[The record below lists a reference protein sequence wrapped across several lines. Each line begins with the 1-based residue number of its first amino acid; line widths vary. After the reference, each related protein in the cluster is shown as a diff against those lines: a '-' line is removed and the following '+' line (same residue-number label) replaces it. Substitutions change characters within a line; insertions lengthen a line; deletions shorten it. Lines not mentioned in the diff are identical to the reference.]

1 MFLLLNAT
9 MLIAVVVMR
18 FVIKRTP
25 NLLPNENLV
34 IVHVLLFTATT
45 VGWIIERWHFVS
57 VYNARDA
64 YFANQSNE
72 TYVNWIYASVSYLQ
86 VRFAYGTVD
95 ILLNLFMLYMLHQFS
110 IFTGFV
116 RDPITGQ
123 QVPVLSMF
131 QTAKAMEQGMKDR
144 VLSDKERAQIKTLL
158 DFDEGQE
165 LFAASEASAS
175 VAGSFVANDLGD
187 SMRSLRH
194 YDVYTEAVYSDSDS
208 AQNEDDLEGEALQM
222 ALKGD
227 PIPGS
232 LGDENY

>member
-1 MFLLLNAT
+1 MFLILNVT

-45 VGWIIERWHFVS
+45 VFWILYRWYYAS
-57 VYNARDA
+57 NNKARDA
-64 YFANQSNE
+64 YFANPTNE
-72 TYVNWIYASVSYLQ
+72 NDVNWTYASASQLKMELVY
-86 VRFAYGTVD
+86 ATVG
-95 ILLNLFMLYMLHQFS
+95 ILLDLFMLYMLHQFS
-110 IFTGFV
+110 NFTGFV
-116 RDPITGQ
+116 HDPITGQ
-123 QVPVLSMF
+123 QIPVLSMF
-131 QTAKAMEQGMKDR
+131 QTATAMEQSMKDR
-144 VLSDKERAQIKTLL
+144 VLSDKQRAQIKTLL
-158 DFDEGQE
+158 DFDEGME
-165 LFAASEASAS
+165 LFAASEDSAS
-175 VAGSFVANDLGD
+175 VAGSFVANDLRA
-187 SMRSLRH
+187 SMDSLRH

-208 AQNEDDLEGEALQM
+208 AENEDDLEGEALQR